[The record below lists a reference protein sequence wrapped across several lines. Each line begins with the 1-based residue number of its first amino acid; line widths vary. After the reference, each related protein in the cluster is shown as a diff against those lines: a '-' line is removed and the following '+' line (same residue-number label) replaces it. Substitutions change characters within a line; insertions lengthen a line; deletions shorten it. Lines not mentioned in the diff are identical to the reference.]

1 RRQRLRQVHGRAQRH
16 RPGAG
21 LRGRDRTVR
30 HPAPPLLRLGPRRL
44 RPAAHH
50 GRLRRARHGHRD
62 RLLGPPCAHPL
73 RRLPQ
78 VRPGGGAPRARPG
91 RAGGP
96 GEGLRRRP
104 LRRPAPAGA
113 DRPRARRRART
124 ADHGRADGGRGP
136 REPGGPR
143 HHAAPPGR
151 RGRHGPPR
159 PARTGP
165 AGAPDRPGGGAPRRL
180 RAARRPAAEGRG
192 QHSPTLGFARAGGPP
207 AGPRPRPPAR
217 RRGYRTD
224 PHGTAELNPMDLLD
238 YAFMQRA
245 LLAAVLVGITAPA
258 VGIYLVQ
265 RRQALMGDGIGH
277 VAMTGVGLG
286 FLLSWS
292 PVWMAALV
300 SVLGAV
306 LMELIR
312 WYGRTRGDIALAM
325 LFYGGMA
332 GGVMFINLAPTGSTA
347 NLTSYLFGSLSTVSP
362 SDVTAI
368 CVLAAFV
375 ILVTLGLRRQLF
387 AVSQD
392 EEFARVT
399 GLPVR
404 FLNLL
409 VAVTAAVT
417 VTVAMRV
424 VGLLLVS
431 ALMVVPVA
439 AAQQLTRSFA
449 ATFAVAVAI
458 GVSVSLGGT
467 VTSYYQDVPPG
478 ATIVLLTIGA

>member
-1 RRQRLRQVHGRAQRH
+1 
-16 RPGAG
+16 
-21 LRGRDRTVR
+21 
-30 HPAPPLLRLGPRRL
+30 
-44 RPAAHH
+44 
-50 GRLRRARHGHRD
+50 
-62 RLLGPPCAHPL
+62 
-73 RRLPQ
+73 
-78 VRPGGGAPRARPG
+78 
-91 RAGGP
+91 
-96 GEGLRRRP
+96 
-104 LRRPAPAGA
+104 
-113 DRPRARRRART
+113 
-124 ADHGRADGGRGP
+124 
-136 REPGGPR
+136 
-143 HHAAPPGR
+143 
-151 RGRHGPPR
+151 
-159 PARTGP
+159 
-165 AGAPDRPGGGAPRRL
+165 
-180 RAARRPAAEGRG
+180 
-192 QHSPTLGFARAGGPP
+192 
-207 AGPRPRPPAR
+207 
-217 RRGYRTD
+217 
-224 PHGTAELNPMDLLD
+224 MDFLD

-292 PVWMAALV
+292 PVWMATAV

-332 GGVMFINLAPTGSTA
+332 GGVMFINLAPTGSNA
-347 NLTSYLFGSLSTVSP
+347 NLTSYLFGSLSTVSE

-368 CVLAAFV
+368 CALAAFV
-375 ILVTLGLRRQLF
+375 VLVTVGLRRQLF

-404 FLNLL
+404 ALNLL
-409 VAVTAAVT
+409 TAVTAAVT

-439 AAQQLTRSFA
+439 AAQQLSRS
-449 ATFAVAVAI
+449 
-458 GVSVSLGGT
+458 
-467 VTSYYQDVPPG
+467 
-478 ATIVLLTIGA
+478 

>member
-1 RRQRLRQVHGRAQRH
+1 M
-16 RPGAG
+16 
-21 LRGRDRTVR
+21 
-30 HPAPPLLRLGPRRL
+30 
-44 RPAAHH
+44 
-50 GRLRRARHGHRD
+50 
-62 RLLGPPCAHPL
+62 
-73 RRLPQ
+73 
-78 VRPGGGAPRARPG
+78 
-91 RAGGP
+91 
-96 GEGLRRRP
+96 EI
-104 LRRPAPAGA
+104 
-113 DRPRARRRART
+113 
-124 ADHGRADGGRGP
+124 
-136 REPGGPR
+136 
-143 HHAAPPGR
+143 
-151 RGRHGPPR
+151 
-159 PARTGP
+159 
-165 AGAPDRPGGGAPRRL
+165 
-180 RAARRPAAEGRG
+180 
-192 QHSPTLGFARAGGPP
+192 
-207 AGPRPRPPAR
+207 
-217 RRGYRTD
+217 
-224 PHGTAELNPMDLLD
+224 LN

-245 LLAAVLVGITAPA
+245 LIAAVLVGITAPA

-286 FLLSWS
+286 FVLSWS
-292 PVWMAALV
+292 PVWMATLV

-332 GGVMFINLAPTGSTA
+332 GGVMLINLAPGGSNT
-347 NLTSYLFGSLSTVSP
+347 NLMSYLFGSLSTVSE

-368 CVLAAFV
+368 CILAGFV
-375 ILVTLGLRRQLF
+375 MLVTLGLRRQLF

-404 FLNLL
+404 ALNLL
-409 VAVTAAVT
+409 VAITAAVT

-449 ATFAVAVAI
+449 ATFAIAVAI
-458 GVSVSLGGT
+458 GVSVMIGGT

-478 ATIVLLTIGA
+478 ATIVLLAIAVFFGLTLLAAPLARRRARAAAAAHPAGDPAECTIPAARGSEGTVGV